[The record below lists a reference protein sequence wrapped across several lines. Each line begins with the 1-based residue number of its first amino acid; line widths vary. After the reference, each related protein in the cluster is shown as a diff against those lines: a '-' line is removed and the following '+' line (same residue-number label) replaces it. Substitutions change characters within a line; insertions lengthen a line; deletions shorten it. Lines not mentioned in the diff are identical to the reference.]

1 MMMRAMSLGCW
12 SALPR
17 SSSRAAIASGSRCYS
32 PISSASCDLAGLIFA
47 ARAAHKMSS
56 HSAHLRKISADLQ
69 SSLLDRRQQQSR
81 ALRNQCL
88 MPLPLIKR
96 PPASNGSMIRVRFKR
111 PQRGPHD

>member
-1 MMMRAMSLGCW
+1 MSPGRW

-32 PISSASCDLAGLIFA
+32 PISSASCDLAGLDCA

-56 HSAHLRKISADLQ
+56 HPAPLPRIFADLQ
-69 SSLLDRRQQQSR
+69 SSLLDRRRQQSR

-88 MPLPLIKR
+88 MPL
-96 PPASNGSMIRVRFKR
+96 
-111 PQRGPHD
+111 H